1 MALKKIEF
9 TDPKSK
15 LNFRL
20 SNEGRLERK
29 KQKKTDLKTL
39 EPTKR
44 MLATKH
50 LRKIIKFSKILLLLS

>member
-20 SNEGRLERK
+20 SNEGHLESK
-29 KQKKTDLKTL
+29 KQKNRPQNT
-39 EPTKR
+39 
-44 MLATKH
+44 
-50 LRKIIKFSKILLLLS
+50 